1 MQQYDAIIIGAGQA
15 GVPLAKKL
23 AKAGK
28 KVALIEK
35 RWVGGVC
42 VNDGCTPTK
51 TWVASARAAYL
62 AGHIAHLG
70 VNVKS
75 YKLNMRIIKK
85 RKDDI
90 VLNAR
95 KGIQKSMEEIKNL
108 DLVFGEASFTGNKTL
123 SVRLNKGGNMD
134 IKGEWIFIN
143 TGLKTVIPPIEGL
156 ADTDYLTSTSIL
168 DLDYVPEHLLII
180 GANYIGLEV
189 GQMFRRFGSK
199 VTILERSP
207 RILPREDTDVAQAVH
222 QILTDEGIKIHTT
235 ASAKN
240 FKTTAKKNIKAT
252 ITADGKTKTIKCS
265 HILVAAGRAPQ
276 TDSLNLKLA
285 GIKTDAKGFVKV
297 NDKLE
302 TNIPGVYALG
312 DVNGGPAFTHIAY
325 NDFTIVYRNLIEQQ
339 KLSTKGRPIPYCMFT
354 DPQLGR
360 IGLSEDE
367 AKKLKLK
374 NIKTVVLPMRG
385 VARAVEMG
393 DTRGLMKAVINT
405 KTKKILGA
413 AILGTEGGEIVSVLQ
428 MAMEAGMT
436 YEQVRYYI
444 FAHPTYSESL
454 NNLFMRVDD

>member
-51 TWVASARAAYL
+51 TWVASARAAYM
-62 AGHIAHLG
+62 AGRSAALG
-70 VNVKS
+70 VNVKN
-75 YKLNMRIIKK
+75 YKVNMRLIKK

-90 VLNAR
+90 VLHAR
-95 KGIQKSMEEIKNL
+95 NGIQKSMEDIKNL
-108 DLVFGEASFTGNKTL
+108 DLIFGEASFTGDKTL
-123 SVRLNKGGNMD
+123 TVRLNWGGSME

-143 TGLKTVIPPIEGL
+143 TGLKTVIPPIDGL
-156 ADTDYLTSTSIL
+156 EDTDYLTSTSIL

-180 GANYIGLEV
+180 GANYIGLEF

-199 VTILERSP
+199 VTILERST
-207 RILPREDTDVAQAVH
+207 RILTREDTDVAQAVH
-222 QILTDEGIKIHTT
+222 QILTDEGIKIHTD
-235 ASAKN
+235 AQVNS

-252 ITADGKTKTIKCS
+252 ITVADKTKNIKCS
-265 HILVAAGRAPQ
+265 HILVAAGRVPQ
-276 TDSLNLKLA
+276 TDSLNLAIA
-285 GIKTDAKGFVKV
+285 GIKIDNKGFIKV

-302 TNIPGVYALG
+302 TNVPGIYALG
-312 DVNGGPAFTHIAY
+312 DVNGGSAFTHIAY
-325 NDFTIVYRNLIEQQ
+325 NDFTIVYRNLMEQQ
-339 KLSTKGRPIPYCMFT
+339 NLSTKGRPIPYCMFT

-360 IGLSEDE
+360 IGITEAE
-367 AKKLKLK
+367 AKKQKLK
-374 NIKTVVLPMRG
+374 NIKSVVLPMRG

-393 DTRGLMKAVINT
+393 DTRGLMKAIINT

-428 MAMEAGMT
+428 MAIEAGLT

-454 NNLFMRVDD
+454 NNLFMRV

>member
-51 TWVASARAAYL
+51 TWVASAKAAYT
-62 AGHIAHLG
+62 AAHSEPLG
-70 VNVKS
+70 INVKS
-75 YKLNMRIIKK
+75 YKVNMRLIKK

-108 DLVFGEASFTGNKTL
+108 DLIFGEAAFTGDKTL
-123 SVRLNKGGNMD
+123 SVSLNKGGTIELKAD
-134 IKGEWIFIN
+134 WIFIN
-143 TGLKTVIPPIEGL
+143 VGAKTIVPPIEGL

-168 DLDYVPEHLLII
+168 ELDYVPEHLLII
-180 GANYIGLEV
+180 GANYIGLEF

-207 RILPREDTDVAQAVH
+207 RILPREDTDIAEAVH
-222 QILTDEGIKIHTT
+222 QILVDESIKIHVG
-235 ASAKN
+235 AQVN
-240 FKTTAKKNIKAT
+240 HFKTTAKKNIKAS
-252 ITADGKTKTIKCS
+252 ITAEGKTKTIKCS
-265 HILVAAGRAPQ
+265 HVLVAVGRAPQ
-276 TDSLNLKLA
+276 TATLNLKAA
-285 GIKTDAKGFVKV
+285 GVKIDDKGYIKV
-297 NDKLE
+297 NYKLE
-302 TNIPGVYALG
+302 TNVPGIYALG
-312 DVNGGPAFTHIAY
+312 DVKGGPAFTQIAY
-325 NDFTIVYRNLIEQQ
+325 NDYTIVYRNLIENQN
-339 KLSTKGRPIPYCMFT
+339 LSIKNRPIPYCMFT

-360 IGLSEDE
+360 IGLSEDD

-405 KTKKILGA
+405 KTKKILGG

-428 MAMEAGMT
+428 MAIEAGMT
-436 YEQVRYYI
+436 YEQVRYFV